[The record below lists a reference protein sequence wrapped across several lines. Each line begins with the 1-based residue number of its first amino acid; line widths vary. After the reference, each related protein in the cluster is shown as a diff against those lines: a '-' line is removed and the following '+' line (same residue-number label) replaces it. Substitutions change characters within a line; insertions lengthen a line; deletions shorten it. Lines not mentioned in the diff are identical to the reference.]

1 MSQEKVESS
10 RSNKPKK
17 KYVYLDKFEA
27 FKLSVETWQKDHA
40 VKNKSKGDLLPLIVS
55 AIASA
60 IACVALWY
68 AAHP

>member
-1 MSQEKVESS
+1 MSQEKVEFS
-10 RSNKPKK
+10 RSGKPKK

-27 FKLSVETWQKDHA
+27 FKLSVETWQKA
-40 VKNKSKGDLLPLIVS
+40 NTVKGRGDILPLIIS